1 MGRRKK
7 ERRKNVQGQLLDNLS
22 VERAATLC
30 KAVDVGVVVNVL
42 ITTEVEE
49 SCFCAGL
56 GKSDR

>member
-30 KAVDVGVVVNVL
+30 KQLVWAL
-42 ITTEVEE
+42 W
-49 SCFCAGL
+49 SMC
-56 GKSDR
+56 